1 MGEDQTIDVTAPISE
16 LESSTGVKSGIG
28 DENTPDLVTITS
40 QELGYLYTVLLN
52 SSIPAADSAFVAQLQ
67 RKLQIALNIKPQ

>member
-40 QELGYLYTVLLN
+40 QELGYLYRVLRHH
-52 SSIPAADSAFVAQLQ
+52 
-67 RKLQIALNIKPQ
+67 RKERGKITILESNY